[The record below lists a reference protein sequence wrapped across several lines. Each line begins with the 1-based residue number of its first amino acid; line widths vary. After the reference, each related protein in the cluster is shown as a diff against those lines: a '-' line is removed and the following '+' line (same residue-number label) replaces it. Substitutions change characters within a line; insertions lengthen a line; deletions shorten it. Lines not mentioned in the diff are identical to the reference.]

1 MHGCYNNYKSTARA
15 TEPPVNS
22 NSGNEQLA
30 IFPET
35 LHIQSQ
41 GQGPAWIKYVF
52 STQTKVY
59 LPLGLPIRCHGN
71 FCKNACWSI
80 AVIVMS
86 YNMTVP
92 HIIAWNTM
100 PDATSSIATCLNIQ
114 IIIQYH
120 TRWLYSTPTTL
131 YCSNQPIAMRSNPMQ
146 FGSHSPVRVPVPV
159 VVITVV
165 VVTL

>member
-1 MHGCYNNYKSTARA
+1 MVVTTITRAQPEQLNLLLTA
-15 TEPPVNS
+15 T
-22 NSGNEQLA
+22 LA

-41 GQGPAWIKYVF
+41 GQGPAWIKFVF
-52 STQTKVY
+52 STQSKLY

-71 FCKNACWSI
+71 FCKNASWSI

-92 HIIAWNTM
+92 HIVPWNTT

-120 TRWLYSTPTTL
+120 TRWLYSTRTTL
-131 YCSNQPIAMRSNPMQ
+131 YCSNQPIAMRFNPMQ
-146 FGSHSPVRVPVPV
+146 YGSHSPVRVPV

>member
-1 MHGCYNNYKSTARA
+1 MVVTTITRAQPEQLNLLLTA
-15 TEPPVNS
+15 T
-22 NSGNEQLA
+22 LA

-41 GQGPAWIKYVF
+41 GQGPAWIKFVF
-52 STQTKVY
+52 STQSKLY

-120 TRWLYSTPTTL
+120 TRWLYSTPSTL
-131 YCSNQPIAMRSNPMQ
+131 YWSNQTIVIRSSNAIYSSTSTMWWYAIWL
-146 FGSHSPVRVPVPV
+146 S
-159 VVITVV
+159 
-165 VVTL
+165 L